1 MQRTGA
7 WVLALCCAACGTDQT
22 PAPRDPFVLV
32 VGGQE
37 ADLRASLARARAA
50 LVPPSATPPVEP
62 LRDSVEPTRE
72 APPVPVPDPVPP
84 EPRPA
89 PPPAE
94 RTVVLEQGMTLY
106 SIAREHLPGRPED
119 GVRRILERN
128 GWTEAQVRRLP
139 RGTKVKLP

>member
-1 MQRTGA
+1 M
-7 WVLALCCAACGTDQT
+7 
-22 PAPRDPFVLV
+22 PRDPFVLV

-50 LVPPSATPPVEP
+50 LMPASATPAVEP

-72 APPVPVPDPVPP
+72 APPVPAPDPAPPEPAPP

>member
-1 MQRTGA
+1 M
-7 WVLALCCAACGTDQT
+7 
-22 PAPRDPFVLV
+22 PRDPFVLV

-37 ADLRASLARARAA
+37 ANLRESLARARAA
-50 LVPPSATPPVEP
+50 LVPASVTPPVEP
-62 LRDSVEPTRE
+62 QRESVEPTRI
-72 APPVPVPDPVPP
+72 APPMPAPEPAPPD
-84 EPRPA
+84 PRPA
-89 PPPAE
+89 PPPTE
-94 RTVVLEQGMTLY
+94 RTVVLEPGMTLY